1 MRYAFIRTEHAAPS
15 IRRLCDLF
23 DVRPRGYYA
32 RLRQARPNQ
41 DIADTRLTGLI
52 KQFWLE
58 SGGVYGYRKVYSDLR
73 ELGEGCGEN
82 RVYRLMRIAG
92 LRAQVG
98 YRRPRHRSGPPNVVV
113 PTCNWL
119 VHEIQGHQETGPGCG
134 VDGGIAAKS
143 QSTRDGAF
151 RAV

>member
-1 MRYAFIRTEHAAPS
+1 MRYAFIRAEHAAPY
-15 IRRLCDLF
+15 IRRFCDLF

-32 RLRQARPNQ
+32 RLRQPRSNQ
-41 DIADTRLTGLI
+41 DIAYTRLTGLI
-52 KQFWLE
+52 QPFWLE
-58 SGGVYGYRKVYSDLR
+58 TGGVYGYRKVYSDLL
-73 ELGEGCGEN
+73 ELGKVVVN
-82 RVYRLMRIAG
+82 RARRLMRMAG

-151 RAV
+151 RAG

>member
-58 SGGVYGYRKVYSDLR
+58 SGGVYGYLKVYSDLL
-73 ELGEGCGEN
+73 ELGK
-82 RVYRLMRIAG
+82 
-92 LRAQVG
+92 
-98 YRRPRHRSGPPNVVV
+98 VVV
-113 PTCNWL
+113 R
-119 VHEIQGHQETGPGCG
+119 TGFI
-134 VDGGIAAKS
+134 V
-143 QSTRDGAF
+143 
-151 RAV
+151 